1 MTCVSCAFCS
11 RDGGPRLYCAWLHIF
26 LESIAGCDVY
36 VRSVSDGQLVL
47 C

>member
-11 RDGGPRLYCAWLHIF
+11 ADVGPRLYCAWLRIY
-26 LESIAGCDVY
+26 LESISACANH